1 MVPVTTRRGGASR
14 RRLLLLAGLLAGS
27 ALLVAAV
34 VARVVSTHSLDL
46 TNLVW
51 NLFLAWIPFVLALGL
66 YDAARRGAAA
76 TSLLALG
83 ALWLVFLPNAPYIAT
98 DVIWLGDLS
107 SGTFWHDPL
116 LIGGA
121 AGLGLVLGFVS
132 EFLVQA
138 VVTDRLGRSAG
149 WALAAAA
156 LVLSGLG
163 VYLGRYERW
172 NSWEVIT
179 EPGKVFGG
187 LAAGIV
193 DPLAYP
199 RPLALAAFFAVAC
212 GAGSALFSSVLRP
225 HLRRLA
231 DRSAPPGVP
240 RPSATTCVGRTI
252 E

>member
-1 MVPVTTRRGGASR
+1 MRPATRVRGGSSR

-27 ALLVAAV
+27 ALLAAAV

-66 YDAARRGAAA
+66 YDAARRGAAG

-98 DVIWLGDLS
+98 DVIWLGDLE
-107 SGTFWHDPL
+107 SGTYWHDPL
-116 LIGGA
+116 LVGSA
-121 AGLGLVLGFVS
+121 AGLGLALGFVS
-132 EFLVQA
+132 IYLVQA
-138 VVTDRLGRSAG
+138 VVAARLGRAAG
-149 WALAAAA
+149 WTVAASA

-172 NSWEVIT
+172 NSWEVLT

-193 DPLAYP
+193 DPLAHA
-199 RPLALAAFFAVAC
+199 RPLALAGFFAAAC
-212 GAGSALFSSVLRP
+212 GAGYALFYSVLRP
-225 HLRRLA
+225 QLRRLE
-231 DRSAPPGVP
+231 DR
-240 RPSATTCVGRTI
+240 
-252 E
+252 